1 MQIYKAVMFNRNVL
15 VSLNVVRSVQISRA
29 VVTPAS
35 CFVYSD
41 EQLCARK
48 TVATSV

>member
-35 CFVYSD
+35 
-41 EQLCARK
+41 
-48 TVATSV
+48 